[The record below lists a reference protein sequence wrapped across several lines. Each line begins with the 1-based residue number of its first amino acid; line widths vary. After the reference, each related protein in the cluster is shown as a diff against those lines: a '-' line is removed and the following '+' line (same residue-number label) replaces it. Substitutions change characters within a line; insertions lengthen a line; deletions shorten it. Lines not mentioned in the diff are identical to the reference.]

1 MGISNTQYRDI
12 MFQYDQ
18 TRMNNQRILDKRY
31 ETLFAEIPE
40 LEQIQ
45 HDIMDLSLTQA
56 RKELFQTEPDPKSEA
71 EYSAK
76 REALLSRKKALL
88 LHHGYP
94 EDYLQSIYT
103 CPDCKDT
110 GYQNN
115 EPCHCLKNAEIKAL
129 YESSNLMDILNHENF
144 DTFDD
149 SYYDDTI
156 VNENLSLTA
165 RQNIRKVKTV
175 CLDYIK
181 HFDDSYDN
189 LIFYGST
196 GVGKTFLT
204 HCIAKELLES
214 AHSVIYFTSFDLFEV
229 LSTATFGKKYAEDEV
244 LQQHSAIFDCDL
256 LIIDDLGTEMTNTFV
271 ASQLFLC
278 INERLMN
285 KKSTIIS
292 TNLSLESLRDLY
304 SERVFSRISSNFKMR
319 KLIGKDIRLMKK
331 LGEQG

>member
-1 MGISNTQYRDI
+1 MALTNTQYDTIIREYNKKQLQNRRD
-12 MFQYDQ
+12 QE
-18 TRMNNQRILDKRY
+18 TRIAL
-31 ETLFAEIPE
+31 AEKELPE
-40 LEQIQ
+40 LSQINGEIASLSMKCARRLLEGEAASI
-45 HDIMDLSLTQA
+45 DDL
-56 RKELFQTEPDPKSEA
+56 KTEIA
-71 EYSAK
+71 AYGIH
-76 REALLSRKKALL
+76 RKALL
-88 LHHGYP
+88 KNAGFP
-94 EDYLQSIYT
+94 EDFLEMHYS

-204 HCIAKELLES
+204 HCIAKKLLD
-214 AHSVIYFTSFDLFEV
+214 TSHTVLYLTSLQLFDILERNKFRHEDI
-229 LSTATFGKKYAEDEV
+229 STSNEQIAYM
-244 LQQHSAIFDCDL
+244 LQSDL
-256 LIIDDLGTEMTNTFV
+256 LIIDDLGAELVNGFTS
-271 ASQLFLC
+271 SQLYYFIEERH
-278 INERLMN
+278 INR
-285 KKSTIIS
+285 KSTIIS
-292 TNLSLESLRDLY
+292 TNLSFQELRDRY
-304 SERVFSRISSNFKMR
+304 SERIFSRFIGFYHFF
-319 KLIGKDIRLMKK
+319 LIIGDDIRQKARLTAK
-331 LGEQG
+331 

>member
-115 EPCHCLKNAEIKAL
+115 EPCHCLKNTEIKAL

>member
-1 MGISNTQYRDI
+1 MKDRVTGRNARE
-12 MFQYDQ
+12 
-18 TRMNNQRILDKRY
+18 N
-31 ETLFAEIPE
+31 
-40 LEQIQ
+40 IQ
-45 HDIMDLSLTQA
+45 KIVD
-56 RKELFQTEPDPKSEA
+56 EC
-71 EYSAK
+71 
-76 REALLSRKKALL
+76 
-88 LHHGYP
+88 LHFV
-94 EDYLQSIYT
+94 Q
-103 CPDCKDT
+103 
-110 GYQNN
+110 
-115 EPCHCLKNAEIKAL
+115 
-129 YESSNLMDILNHENF
+129 NF
-144 DTFDD
+144 DM
-149 SYYDDTI
+149 
-156 VNENLSLTA
+156 E
-165 RQNIRKVKTV
+165 
-175 CLDYIK
+175 
-181 HFDDSYDN
+181 HDN
-189 LIFYGST
+189 LLFYGAT

-271 ASQLFLC
+271 TSQLFLC

>member
-1 MGISNTQYRDI
+1 MALTNTQYDTIIREYNKKQLQNRRD
-12 MFQYDQ
+12 QEA
-18 TRMNNQRILDKRY
+18 RIAL
-31 ETLFAEIPE
+31 AEKELPE
-40 LEQIQ
+40 LSQINGEIASLSMKCARRLLEGEAASI
-45 HDIMDLSLTQA
+45 DDL
-56 RKELFQTEPDPKSEA
+56 KTEIA
-71 EYSAK
+71 AYGIH
-76 REALLSRKKALL
+76 RKALL
-88 LHHGYP
+88 KNAGFP
-94 EDYLQSIYT
+94 EDFLEMHYS

-110 GYQNN
+110 GYIGN
-115 EPCHCLKNAEIKAL
+115 EKCHCFRQAAINLL
-129 YESSNLMDILNHENF
+129 YTQSNLTSILETETMKDRVTGRNARENIQKIVDECLHFVQNF
-144 DTFDD
+144 DM
-149 SYYDDTI
+149 
-156 VNENLSLTA
+156 E
-165 RQNIRKVKTV
+165 
-175 CLDYIK
+175 
-181 HFDDSYDN
+181 HDN
-189 LIFYGST
+189 LLFYGAT

>member
-1 MGISNTQYRDI
+1 MSLSNS
-12 MFQYDQ
+12 QYDELIRTYDARQ
-18 TRMNNQRILDKRY
+18 LKNQHDLEERIRLTYLKVPRLREIDQAIASLSVSSARKMLDGNNDAFASYQEELNRYRTERAELLRRY
-31 ETLFAEIPE
+31 EI
-40 LEQIQ
+40 
-45 HDIMDLSLTQA
+45 
-56 RKELFQTEPDPKSEA
+56 
-71 EYSAK
+71 
-76 REALLSRKKALL
+76 
-88 LHHGYP
+88 P
-94 EDYLQSIYT
+94 EDYLKPSYM

-204 HCIAKELLES
+204 HCIAKKLLD
-214 AHSVIYFTSFDLFEV
+214 TSHTVLYLTSLQLFDILERNKFRHEDI
-229 LSTATFGKKYAEDEV
+229 STSNEQIAYM
-244 LQQHSAIFDCDL
+244 LQSDL
-256 LIIDDLGTEMTNTFV
+256 LIIDDLGAELVNGFTS
-271 ASQLFLC
+271 SQLYYFIEERH
-278 INERLMN
+278 INH
-285 KKSTIIS
+285 KSTIIS
-292 TNLSLESLRDLY
+292 TNLSFQELRDRY
-304 SERVFSRISSNFKMR
+304 SERIFSRFIGFYHFF
-319 KLIGKDIRLMKK
+319 LIIGDDIRQKARLTAK
-331 LGEQG
+331 